1 MKLKKKKFADLKKG
15 SMSVNEYH
23 NSFISLFRYAPDDM
37 NTELKKQIPEL
48 QSKGFICPSSSPWE
62 APVLFMEKK
71 DGTYRMCVDYWSLN
85 EVTIK
90 NKYPLPGLRICST
103 R

>member
-37 NTELKKQIPEL
+37 NTELKK
-48 QSKGFICPSSSPWE
+48 
-62 APVLFMEKK
+62 
-71 DGTYRMCVDYWSLN
+71 
-85 EVTIK
+85 
-90 NKYPLPGLRICST
+90 
-103 R
+103 